1 MGVAVDFPHEMEKL
15 VVTNFSIFKLHLNA
29 KGHAFGAFMLRLLK
43 MHHIRINTRK
53 LQIVLPGWFNVR
65 NYPCYY
71 ISYTHNTCL
80 KYIVMFFH
88 VLDGTSIAMFWKLSL

>member
-53 LQIVLPGWFNVR
+53 LQIVLPGWINV
-65 NYPCYY
+65 
-71 ISYTHNTCL
+71 I
-80 KYIVMFFH
+80 IH
-88 VLDGTSIAMFWKLSL
+88 VTIYLIRTILV